1 MNILKK
7 NLLELVMPKDR
18 NTLDRITTIHEY
30 TTGKKNGTGGY
41 V

>member
-1 MNILKK
+1 M
-7 NLLELVMPKDR
+7 VPKDR
-18 NTLDRITTIHEY
+18 DTLNRITTIHEY